1 MVIAIKSSGSG
12 SRSKKK
18 PIACVFFLQGRCKNG
33 RSCRWFHDTGPNITQ
48 PVCKYWLMGK
58 NCIHGQSCRFAH
70 IQSQQSQNRVDRGP
84 AVKLGIQLKK
94 VKVEHRQQPLTVIDY
109 NQRPKKTES
118 ITALNSSSVGKT
130 RKPKLQQYQKVY
142 GPQQPGSGTGGRDP
156 VQIRNKTS
164 PQPQQI
170 VQRNSDSQLSS
181 HGKTSVQSSQQMKSY
196 SSSLSTQSQQMRSTP
211 VSSHKWVPE
220 DANSYKSFTPAPNP
234 QTATSTIMSQSV
246 ADNFSTDQSL
256 QGSQMHASMEFVW
269 PHDINGSAPP
279 LNQSMRYRGG
289 VAIPPPARMLTSTM
303 ITPAPLVNVNTTNRV
318 ISSTHMCAQPS
329 AKHFDHM
336 SESPHLHVNKLK
348 HGTPPPGFGGSVGSD
363 YEKASLPSLHSEQA
377 VVSHNHAVPS
387 VILRNSTGV
396 TTALVQPS
404 LPHPAQI
411 PAGPSINAWQSQNN
425 SRINATVALA
435 QARMPVPPQISFHKR
450 TTTSLER
457 DIMDH
462 HDFLL
467 KHRVTNIPPKINQ
480 CGPARRRPA
489 EGRIHRNPRTQKLIE
504 TNMFPMVV
512 KIQYVWVFQIMHS
525 PYSASDFSKQNILK
539 RTALWRSLQ
548 ERINPAIVLAY
559 PFIFTHIEPMFVRI
573 QMIHQEQHQLWNG
586 TPPGS
591 HITLHTKEG
600 APVVVSFVNR
610 VNFPEID
617 YEKQRLIIDR
627 TLEDLLKNQG
637 YNNLGGTWI
646 QKNPRE
652 QLKKHVTNGKETF
665 FAYRTYSKSVAKGDM
680 GWYVLLELNFKI
692 LEKISIEEKLRQ
704 LGMKYSAEDFFHQ
717 AQQLQGSK
725 CIVGYTFQ
733 KHTLFVNWNADE
745 NSVISLDSAQMS
757 VKEYVEKKYNLPV
770 QKCQHVSQEENGKLY
785 LCQYLYR
792 TGNSRQHKQIYTKLL
807 EQQNAQEDKE
817 LIYRFANSLRRICD
831 ATQSSL
837 EIRNPVT
844 ASPLYL
850 SSIYLRFQSYR
861 KVEICD
867 SREFQKQWNSKV
879 SGVLQHNR
887 NPLLSNWCVIVEEH
901 REGAE
906 AVQHLSKIL
915 NSIRRKRRWKP
926 DQLQDPRV
934 EHISVHGN
942 FVENLRLLRLH
953 EQNYSVVLFVLC
965 GGEEQQKYRKAMFS
979 RFCGGAIFKDHHIT
993 TQFVK
998 AENLRTGR
1006 AINVGFEVIEQML
1019 FKTGKVLYSIRVEE
1033 ELELSENTLWLSVDT
1048 CHENG
1053 LLYILVCACCS
1064 PLSTKREDYKFYASL
1079 SHNNCSSN
1087 ELIPSAMT
1095 QEIGHRALLWFHERT
1110 HVTAKAIVVLRDD
1123 ISASYDVH
1131 YQCEI
1136 GVLRSFG
1143 IPLLYMVVVKNHS
1156 FRIFTTPISGIVVD
1170 NEPTHF
1176 NNFSF
1181 YVQHTKDSRLTKYTI
1196 VIDEL
1201 EISQDTAKIRALY
1214 QLLYAMSFAYPPH
1227 KVGIKLP
1234 AICQWAD
1241 HFATWLSEMV
1251 GEDVASLSDLKFI
1264 DPQRPLVLDLRNQSE
1279 FTSQSLLVKAPDS
1292 KTSQPLNQAM
1302 SPEVLPSPAISGRS
1316 A

>member
-1 MVIAIKSSGSG
+1 VQTPDSQTSAHIKPSVQNSQPIKS
-12 SRSKKK
+12 
-18 PIACVFFLQGRCKNG
+18 Q
-33 RSCRWFHDTGPNITQ
+33 T
-48 PVCKYWLMGK
+48 
-58 NCIHGQSCRFAH
+58 
-70 IQSQQSQNRVDRGP
+70 
-84 AVKLGIQLKK
+84 
-94 VKVEHRQQPLTVIDY
+94 
-109 NQRPKKTES
+109 
-118 ITALNSSSVGKT
+118 NSF
-130 RKPKLQQYQKVY
+130 
-142 GPQQPGSGTGGRDP
+142 D
-156 VQIRNKTS
+156 
-164 PQPQQI
+164 
-170 VQRNSDSQLSS
+170 
-181 HGKTSVQSSQQMKSY
+181 
-196 SSSLSTQSQQMRSTP
+196 TQSQQIVSTP
-211 VSSHKWVPE
+211 FSSQNWAPDQTK
-220 DANSYKSFTPAPNP
+220 YKPFTPAPNP
-234 QTATSTIMSQSV
+234 QTLTSTIHTSQSDMAV
-246 ADNFSTDQSL
+246 DNFSTDLSVETCQV
-256 QGSQMHASMEFVW
+256 QASTDFVW
-269 PHDINGSAPP
+269 SQDMNRSAPS

-303 ITPAPLVNVNTTNRV
+303 ITPAPLVSVNNAGHV
-318 ISSTHMCAQPS
+318 NNTHICPQPS
-329 AKHFDHM
+329 TKHLGHN
-336 SESPHLHVNKLK
+336 LHVNKLK
-348 HGTPPPGFGGSVGSD
+348 PGAPPPGFGVSVGSD
-363 YEKASLPSLHSEQA
+363 HEKSSIPSLHSEQA
-377 VVSHNHAVPS
+377 VLSQNHALRS
-387 VILRNSTGV
+387 VMLRKSTGMSAH
-396 TTALVQPS
+396 TS
-404 LPHPAQI
+404 MPHPPQI
-411 PAGPSINAWQSQNN
+411 PAGPPAPNWQSQNN
-425 SRINATVALA
+425 SGKINATVALA
-435 QARMPVPPQISFHKR
+435 QARLPLESQISFQTR

-457 DIMDH
+457 DIMNH
-462 HDFLL
+462 HEFLL
-467 KHRVTNIPPKINQ
+467 KHKVTKIPPMINR

-512 KIQYVWVFQIMHS
+512 KIQYVWVYQIMHS
-525 PYSASDFSKQNILK
+525 PYSVSDFSKQNILK
-539 RTALWRSLQ
+539 RTSLWRSLQ

-573 QMIHQEQHQLWNG
+573 QMIHQEQQQLWNG
-586 TPPGS
+586 VPPGS

-600 APVVVSFVNR
+600 APVLVSFVNR

-704 LGMKYSAEDFFHQ
+704 LGMKFSADDFFRQ

-733 KHTLFVNWNADE
+733 KHTLFVNWNANE

-807 EQQNAQEDKE
+807 EQQNANEDKD

-926 DQLQDPRV
+926 DQLQDPHV

-953 EQNYSVVLFVLC
+953 EQKYSIVLFVLC

-1033 ELELSENTLWLSVDT
+1033 ELEYAAYTMWLSVDT
-1048 CHENG
+1048 CHESG

-1064 PLSTKREDYKFYASL
+1064 PLSTKREDYKFFASL
-1079 SHNNCSSN
+1079 SHHNCSSN
-1087 ELIPSAMT
+1087 DLIPSAMT
-1095 QEIGHRALLWFHERT
+1095 LEITHRALQWFQERT
-1110 HVTAKAIVVLRDD
+1110 QVTPKAIVVLRDD
-1123 ISASYDVH
+1123 VSASYDTQ

-1201 EISQDTAKIRALY
+1201 EISQDTVKIRALY

-1251 GEDVASLSDLKFI
+1251 GEDVTSLSDLKFI
-1264 DPQRPLVLDLRNQSE
+1264 DPQRPLVLDLRNPSE
-1279 FTSQSLLVKAPDS
+1279 FTSLNLFDKASDS
-1292 KTSQPLNQAM
+1292 KISMAM
-1302 SPEVLPSPAISGRS
+1302 SPEVLPSPAVSGRLV
-1316 A
+1316 